1 MVSVLTEAPVER
13 LPVGQRWYSKQE
25 GFIAH
30 RNQAFGWPVF
40 WDQHPDP
47 LVECARR
54 TCEGAY
60 QIHTLPFH
68 ALAVFETLSGIRT
81 EVEDPFL
88 AASAYACSAPTQP
101 HERAAIDQAEAAMLA
116 HPPNASGVK

>member
-54 TCEGAY
+54 LITEAGLE
-60 QIHTLPFH
+60 Q
-68 ALAVFETLSGIRT
+68 ALARGRIRSTLCRFTHWRCLRPFQVFGRQL
-81 EVEDPFL
+81 
-88 AASAYACSAPTQP
+88 
-101 HERAAIDQAEAAMLA
+101 
-116 HPPNASGVK
+116 